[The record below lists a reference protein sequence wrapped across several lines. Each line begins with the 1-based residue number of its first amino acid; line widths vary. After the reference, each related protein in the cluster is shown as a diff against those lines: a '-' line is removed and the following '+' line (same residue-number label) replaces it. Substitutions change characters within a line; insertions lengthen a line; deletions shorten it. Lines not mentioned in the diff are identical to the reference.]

1 MTNKTLTLFL
11 LIFIPNIAFAQNGSI
26 FGNIRDSE
34 EGIPSANIVLE
45 GDKLFGTTTDLNGF
59 YEIKN
64 IPKGEYI
71 LTVTFIG
78 YKTQKKRLLIDGKHE
93 VSLKLKKD
101 SELLDAIIITGVT
114 GEVLAKENPIPVSSV
129 SSRVLNASPE
139 SNIVDVLARKT
150 PGLSVVKT
158 GPNISKPLI
167 RGLGYN
173 RVLTLHDGIRQE
185 GQQWG
190 DEHGLEVDNY
200 NLERAEVIKGPASLM
215 FGSDA
220 LAGVVSLYS
229 HKPKFYDGRLH
240 GSLQNEFQSN
250 NGLIGNALRLSYDT
264 DYYVFEVRGSNRM
277 AKNYRNALDGPVYL
291 TNFNEKNLSALVGI
305 RNKSGYTDL
314 NFTLYDNNQGIPDGS
329 RDSTSRKFTVQI
341 YEDDLDDDENRPLAT
356 NKQLNTYSIP
366 DLSQHI
372 QHYRLFLHSFYEV
385 GKGNMDLVLAGQQ
398 NVRREYNH
406 PTAPDQPGLFVKLN
420 TVNYSLRYNIP
431 QLSKFEFSTGLNG
444 MYQRNKNL
452 DATEIPIPDYDLFDF
467 GLFTFT
473 KWRHEDWTISGGLR
487 YDLRFESWDD
497 FYVGVN
503 PETGF
508 TQKSNAQDPDAEL
521 PFPAFDRIFSDLS
534 ASFGATYRFTD
545 QISLKANV
553 GRAFRAPNI
562 TELASNG
569 LDPGAGIVYLG
580 NRNFQPELSL
590 QEDISIVADYAD
602 WSAELNIFNNY
613 IKNYIYLNAVPDANG
628 NPLVD
633 NQSNRTYSYK
643 QTDAHLYGGEFWF
656 SLHPEILPDLRLD
669 NSFEMVYGLNKAV
682 DYKGKG
688 TMGEYLTLIPPH
700 TFKTE
705 LSYKIKTRKLKL
717 SSLAPRISY
726 RHIAAQN
733 RYFGLFGTE
742 TKTDAYSLVDLGIT
756 ANFQTGS
763 IFVKN
768 AQFVFEV
775 QNAFDTV
782 YQNHLSRLKYLE
794 DYENGNGIYDMGRNV
809 MFKLILPF

>member
-1 MTNKTLTLFL
+1 MKKIWTLCLFL
-11 LIFIPNIAFAQNGSI
+11 WTATSAFAQDAGISGI
-26 FGNIRDSE
+26 IHDKQ
-34 EGIPSANIVLE
+34 EGIPAANIVLK
-45 GDKLFGTTTDLNGF
+45 GDNRFGTITDVDGF
-59 YEIKN
+59 FEIKN
-64 IPKGEYI
+64 IPTGNYTLEI
-71 LTVTFIG
+71 SFVG
-78 YKTQKKRLLIDGKHE
+78 YKTLQKKLFIDKNLE
-93 VSLKLKKD
+93 LSIELEKS

-114 GEVLAKENPIPVSSV
+114 GNIIAKENPIAVSSI
-129 SSRVLNASPE
+129 SAEVLNASPE
-139 SNIVDVLARKT
+139 SNIIDVLVRKT
-150 PGLSVVKT
+150 PGLNVVKT

-200 NLERAEVIKGPASLM
+200 NLERAEIIKGPASLM

-229 HKPKFYDGRLH
+229 HKPKFYDSKLH
-240 GSLQNEFQSN
+240 GNLQNEFQSN

-264 DYYVFEVRGSNRM
+264 DYYVFELRGSNRM
-277 AKNYRNALDGPVYL
+277 AKNYRNAMDGPVYL
-291 TNFNEKNLSALVGI
+291 TNFNEKNLSALAGI
-305 RNKSGYTDL
+305 RNENGYTDL

-356 NKQLNTYSIP
+356 NKQLNSYSIP

-372 QHYRLFLHSFYEV
+372 QHYRLFMHSFYEF
-385 GKGNMDLVLAGQQ
+385 GMGNIDLVLAGQQ

-406 PTAPDQPGLFVKLN
+406 PTAPGQPGLYVKLN

-431 QLSKFEFSTGLNG
+431 QLSKFEFSTGING

-487 YDLRFESWDD
+487 YDLRLESWDD

-521 PFPAFDRIFSDLS
+521 PFPAFNRTFSDLS
-534 ASFGATYRFTD
+534 ASIGATYRLTD
-545 QISLKANV
+545 QVSLKANV

-569 LDPGAGIVYLG
+569 LDPGAGIIYLG
-580 NRNFQPELSL
+580 NRNFQPEVSL
-590 QEDISIVADYAD
+590 QEDISIIADYVD
-602 WSAELNIFNNY
+602 WSAELNLFNNY
-613 IKNYIYLNAVPDANG
+613 IKKYIFLNAVPDANG

-633 NQSNRTYSYK
+633 NQGNRTYSYE
-643 QTDAHLYGGEFWF
+643 QTDAHLYGGEIWF
-656 SLHPEILPDLRLD
+656 SIHPKNLPNLRLD
-669 NSFEMVYGLNKAV
+669 SSYEMVYGLNKAEE
-682 DYKGKG
+682 YKGKG
-688 TMGEYLTLIPPH
+688 TMGEYLTLMPPH
-700 TFKTE
+700 NFRSE
-705 LSYKIKTRKLKL
+705 ISYKIKTKKLRL
-717 SSLAPRISY
+717 SSLVPQVIY
-726 RHIAAQN
+726 RHVSAQN
-733 RYFGLFGTE
+733 RYFGLHGTE
-742 TKTDAYSLVDLGIT
+742 TKTDAYSLVDLGLT
-756 ANFQTGS
+756 ANFQTGG
-763 IFVKN
+763 IFAKN
-768 AQFVFEV
+768 AQFVFEI
-775 QNAFDTV
+775 QNLFDTV